1 MNIHA
6 EDKASKKAQK
16 ITITNDKGRLSKE
29 DIEKLVKDAEKFK
42 AEDEQIK
49 NRVEAKNSLEQTT
62 YSIRNTLTD
71 EKFKDK
77 FSEDEKTKL

>member
-6 EDKASKKAQK
+6 EDKASKKVNK
-16 ITITNDKGRLSKE
+16 ITITNDKGRLTKE

-42 AEDEQIK
+42 AEDEQIRSK
-49 NRVEAKNSLEQTT
+49 IEAKNSLEQTV
-62 YSIRNTLTD
+62 YSMRNSLND

-77 FSEDEKTKL
+77 FT